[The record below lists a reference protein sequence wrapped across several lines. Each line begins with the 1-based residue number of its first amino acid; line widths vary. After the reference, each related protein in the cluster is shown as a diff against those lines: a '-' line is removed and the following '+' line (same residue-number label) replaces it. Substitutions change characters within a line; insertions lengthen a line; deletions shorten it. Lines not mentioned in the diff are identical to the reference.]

1 MCVVSSAR
9 YRTGSYLAETK
20 VTWAW
25 GCHDLF
31 QIAHY
36 ICSFRVGWMVLFGLY
51 YCFLDDWDFPPD
63 VPQLD
68 CVWQFRHCL
77 GKIENWQR
85 SAWAKE
91 SELML
96 HGVFTDTTL
105 LNCSERQDNTF
116 FFLALL
122 PWSITHMLRWDCQS
136 PDSWHDDTRTRI
148 SRAYFSSE
156 LLKGLEDVNDSV
168 CQAPPYLSQH
178 QLSPA
183 RKLSTIVCSSTGFST
198 CSVWSSTLWLCPGR
212 ASSWRGIV
220 WKQIS
225 SVFIADEYSADNKP
239 VLVPERYFGKRIL
252 WNDLV

>member
-9 YRTGSYLAETK
+9 YGSSSYLAEAR

-36 ICSFRVGWMVLFGLY
+36 ICSFQVGWMILWSLLLLLGWLGFS
-51 YCFLDDWDFPPD
+51 PD

-68 CVWQFRHCL
+68 CVWQFWHCL
-77 GKIENWQR
+77 GEIENWQR

-96 HGVFTDTTL
+96 YGVFTDTTL

-122 PWSITHMLRWDCQS
+122 LWSSTHMLRWDCQS
-136 PDSWHDDTRTRI
+136 PDSWHDDTRASLELI
-148 SRAYFSSE
+148 FQANSS
-156 LLKGLEDVNDSV
+156 KGLRMWMTVSARLHCTSV
-168 CQAPPYLSQH
+168 STSCLQPESYQWLFLLLQAFQCAVCGPPPHGYALGELAHEETYSEN
-178 QLSPA
+178 
-183 RKLSTIVCSSTGFST
+183 KIG
-198 CSVWSSTLWLCPGR
+198 
-212 ASSWRGIV
+212 
-220 WKQIS
+220 
-225 SVFIADEYSADNKP
+225 SVFIVAEYLTGNKL
-239 VLVPERYFGKRIL
+239 VLVLERHVSAVKKTF
-252 WNDLV
+252 WNDVV